1 VYLSIET
8 LLEGFSILVFTPT
21 KNWAEKLAETI
32 SKEVFALGA
41 PPPQGTIKFLLFP
54 SGYKIMLTLKERV
67 CKHIF
72 SFQLLAE

>member
-1 VYLSIET
+1 MYLRVIHFLLITDSLFFMQNDPDHLVYLSIET

-41 PPPQGTIKFLLFP
+41 PPPQGTIKF
-54 SGYKIMLTLKERV
+54 
-67 CKHIF
+67 
-72 SFQLLAE
+72 